1 MKIIIAGG
9 AASTAFISAVS
20 DDPLSTVTVESPG
33 GGRVPFEFGRVALD
47 PELVIYLF
55 GTRGQDQHPQ
65 VRADL
70 LPGALGGVILVDPE
84 HPHRARPAV
93 TAFQSTGVPF
103 ILAAPR
109 HDLEA
114 ATRVT
119 DATIRAAL
127 GVTDQVAVHSCAPE
141 SRDCAKA
148 VLTGL
153 IEQLMRPTL
162 NWPLPLDQHSPATV
176 DA

>member
-20 DDPLSTVTVESPG
+20 DVALSTVMVESPG

-65 VRADL
+65 VRTDL

-84 HPHRARPAV
+84 HPRRARPAV
-93 TAFQSTGVPF
+93 TAFQSAGVPF
-103 ILAAPR
+103 VLATSR
-109 HDLEA
+109 HEA
-114 ATRVT
+114 AATPGT

-127 GVTDQVAVHSCAPE
+127 GVTDQIAVRSCALD
-141 SRDCAKA
+141 SRDCAKV

-162 NWPLPLDQHSPATV
+162 NWPLPLDQHSPVTV